1 MLATAGLGEL
11 HTSCK
16 NRDQCSIP
24 AHDHGVFAGV
34 APQSVTEDINETQDG
49 SGVG

>member
-11 HTSCK
+11 HRSRQNQECT
-16 NRDQCSIP
+16 IP